1 MQPEELAFFTSLP
14 QMLPLYQTLREK
26 LTAAYPDTQF
36 KVTKT

>member
-26 LTAAYPDTQF
+26 LTAAYPDT
-36 KVTKT
+36 